1 MKYKIVKDVETWSKV
16 EAMGNYYSE
25 FKNGELWE
33 FNKEFYYLSHLNL
46 DYKNLKALMEYNEG
60 AINI

>member
-1 MKYKIVKDVETWSKV
+1 MKYRTVEDAETWAKV

-33 FNKEFYYLSHLNL
+33 LNGEFYYLSHLNL
-46 DYKNLKALMEYNEG
+46 NHKELLKLLKNNEG
-60 AINI
+60 PITI